1 MKLFGN
7 IRRQAVALAAGAV
20 TLCSAATDNIPLPQI
35 HGVLRTRYEMTT
47 EDPVEY
53 RFQVR
58 YARLTLGGDVGK
70 SIKYFIQTDLCDQGK
85 MKILDVWSRI
95 RICKELYVQAGQFRM
110 PFGVE
115 TFQAP
120 ANYIFSNRSFLGKQ
134 MCNYRAVG
142 AELGYNAG
150 RLPLL
155 IECGVFNPRAI
166 GDHAVWQNRVAASG
180 KATYSPGPMVFS
192 VGMASLCPDSVRANL
207 IDASVGFNKGRWKTR
222 AEYMFEH
229 YTGNAH
235 PDASSW
241 VVWADYR
248 FPIKAGIFNSM
259 SVQGRYD
266 GLTNHASLSSK
277 PVNAPGTPLRL
288 ATNSPTRNRLTAGVT
303 FSALV
308 TDRLSADIHANY
320 EHIMYHSGHVPT
332 PDESSKALL
341 ELVVR
346 F

>member
-1 MKLFGN
+1 MKISALL
-7 IRRQAVALAAGAV
+7 RQKVVA
-20 TLCSAATDNIPLPQI
+20 TLLSAAALSGSASENLTLPQI
-35 HGVLRTRYEMTT
+35 HGVLRSRYEMTVD
-47 EDPVEY
+47 DPVEY

-58 YARLTLGGDVGK
+58 YARLTLGGDIGQ

-95 RICKELYVQAGQFRM
+95 NVTKGLYIQAGQFRM

-120 ANYIFSNRSFLGKQ
+120 VNYIFSNRSYLGKQ

-142 AELGYNAG
+142 AEMGYKVSSA
-150 RLPLL
+150 PLL
-155 IECGVFNPRAI
+155 LECGVFNPRAI
-166 GDHAVWQNRVAASG
+166 GDHCVWQTRVATSG
-180 KATYSPGPMVFS
+180 KATYSPGPMIFS

-207 IDASVGFNKGRWKTR
+207 IDASAGFSKGRWKMR

-235 PDASSW
+235 PDARSW

-266 GLTNHASLSSK
+266 GLTNHASLSSR
-277 PVNAPGTPLRL
+277 PISAPGSPIRL

-303 FSALV
+303 FSAWV
-308 TDRLSADIHANY
+308 TSRLSADIHANY
-320 EHIMYHSGHVPT
+320 EHIMYHSGHTPS
-332 PDESSKALL
+332 PDESSRALL